1 MSLEVI
7 YLVRHGFRSNWL
19 VDHVTGNY
27 SSSVPSP
34 TGISADPALTAH
46 GVDQA
51 NELAAHLLTVDPA
64 IEAVYSSPYY
74 RCLQTISPFVERKAQ
89 EHQSLQQQ
97 RGTGASRDQDTPQ
110 SAVTTIRPELGISE
124 WYGAAHFEHPT
135 PAPGPVLKSMFPHYD
150 EKYQSEVV
158 PARKGETIQEL
169 YQRVAKAAAAIIDQ
183 CDAEGRRAVI
193 LCSHAAPIIALSR
206 VLTGQVPENPET
218 HDFDAFTCG
227 LGVFRRKRN
236 PDLSEAEAQNASR
249 QGTDSESWKLG
260 TGVRGGWTC
269 EANSDC
275 SFLSGGEERGWRFS
289 GDESFP
295 AANPSSQADAGIA
308 LGVVVEGRQRGA
320 QDRQQPRA
328 PRDGNAAA
336 GGHHL

>member
-27 SSSVPSP
+27 SASVPSP
-34 TGISADPALTAH
+34 TGIAADPALTAH

-51 NELAAHLLTVDPA
+51 NELAAHLMTLSPP

-89 EHQSLQQQ
+89 EYQQQ
-97 RGTGASRDQDTPQ
+97 GEKNAPPPAT
-110 SAVTTIRPELGISE
+110 TTIRPELGISE

-135 PAPGPVLKSMFPHYD
+135 PAPAAVLKPMFPRYD
-150 EKYQSEVV
+150 EQYQSSVV
-158 PARKGETIQEL
+158 PASKGETIQEL
-169 YQRVAKAAAAIIDQ
+169 YQRLARAAAAIIDQ

-206 VLTGQVPENPET
+206 VLTGQVPEKPET

-227 LGVFRRKRN
+227 LSVFRRKRD
-236 PDLSEAEAQNASR
+236 PGVSEAGARSADR
-249 QGTDSESWKLG
+249 QGTDPESWKLG
-260 TGVRGGWTC
+260 IGVRGGWTC
-269 EANSDC
+269 EASSDC

-289 GDESFP
+289 GDESFL
-295 AANPSSQADAGIA
+295 AANKASQADAGVA
-308 LGVVVEGRQRGA
+308 LGVVVEGRGRADQV
-320 QDRQQPRA
+320 RQQPGA
-328 PRDGNAAA
+328 QRDRNAAA